1 MCRSI
6 SGRIFSWYL
15 PGAPIRS
22 RKSRAGS
29 TPVSAC
35 PPEVIRP
42 SCSIFVE
49 WACGALEAHLRVG
62 LDDEAA
68 VPVAGLGIP
77 PGQDDVE
84 VLAVEGGVEDPE
96 VLAELLPLTRE
107 RLPDFLLG
115 ETVHLD
121 VDVHRIHRCSPDAGE
136 QPVANGAADDEWPAA
151 GSPKGVQDFTGFRGQ
166 LDQVRDELAG
176 RAQREVA
183 FGVGVLGVLPAGRNA
198 PRLARRKRGGCL
210 GHANL
215 CAAGPR
221 LALLLGP
228 VPASAGFESLPLG
241 QGNHR
246 EAAVDV
252 GVLDDVPAIGACPC
266 DGPVAAGVQRLRG
279 LVRSGFNV

>member
-49 WACGALEAHLRVG
+49 WACGVLEAHLRVG

-77 PGQDDVE
+77 PGQGDVE

-96 VLAELLPLTRE
+96 VLAELLHLTRQ

-121 VDVHRIHRCSPDAGE
+121 VDVESTVAPPVRESSPSRTAPPTMSGRP
-136 QPVANGAADDEWPAA
+136 QAARRA
-151 GSPKGVQDFTGFRGQ
+151 SRTSRVSGVNSIRSGMSS
-166 LDQVRDELAG
+166 
-176 RAQREVA
+176 
-183 FGVGVLGVLPAGRNA
+183 PAGR
-198 PRLARRKRGGCL
+198 
-210 GHANL
+210 
-215 CAAGPR
+215 
-221 LALLLGP
+221 
-228 VPASAGFESLPLG
+228 S
-241 QGNHR
+241 
-246 EAAVDV
+246 
-252 GVLDDVPAIGACPC
+252 
-266 DGPVAAGVQRLRG
+266 
-279 LVRSGFNV
+279 VRSPSAWAY